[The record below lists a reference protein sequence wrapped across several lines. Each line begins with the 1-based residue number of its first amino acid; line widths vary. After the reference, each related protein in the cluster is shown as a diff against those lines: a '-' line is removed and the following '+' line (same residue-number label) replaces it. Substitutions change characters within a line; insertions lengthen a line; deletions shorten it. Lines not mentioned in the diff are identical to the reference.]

1 MYTNHFRPSSALLS
15 AMIVLLCGPLGASV
29 FVQTNLVSDI
39 PGLAAVTDPN
49 LVNPWGMSFSPTSPF
64 WVSDQGKNVSTLYN
78 ASGAPQGGPLIVS
91 TPGGPTGQVFNPTT
105 GFLVGGTAA
114 TFIFST
120 LSGDIEAWNG
130 AQGTTAAIVA
140 PSTGGSYTGL
150 TMGTVNGNSMLY
162 AANKAGGNIVVF
174 DTMFQ
179 PVNLGSTAFVDP
191 GVPAG
196 LTPYNIQNLGGK
208 LYVEYSGAR
217 GAPGGYV
224 AVFDTSGNLLQSI
237 NDSHLNAPWG
247 VALAPMGFGDFGGDL
262 LVGNF
267 GSGMIDAFNPTTGAF
282 AGVLTDS
289 SGNPI
294 VNSGLWALEFRT
306 PVAGNANT
314 GSDPNSLFF
323 VAGING
329 ETDGLFGRINP
340 TPEPGTLATA
350 FLVLAGV
357 FCLRVLRNRPAISL
371 SNGSPKK

>member
-1 MYTNHFRPSSALLS
+1 MYTNHVRPSSALLG
-15 AMIVLLCGPLGASV
+15 AMIVLFCGPLGASV

-39 PGLAAVTDPN
+39 PGLAPVTDSN
-49 LVNPWGMSFSPTSPF
+49 LVNPWGISFSPTSPF

-78 ASGAPQGGPLIVS
+78 ASGAQQGGPLIVS

-105 GFLVGGTAA
+105 GFLINGGTSA

-120 LSGDIEAWNG
+120 LSGAIEAWNG
-130 AQGTTAAIVA
+130 AQGTTAATVV

-150 TMGTVNGNSMLY
+150 TMGSVNGSNLLY
-162 AANKAGGNIVVF
+162 AANKAGGNIAVF
-174 DTMFQ
+174 DSTFQ
-179 PVNLGSTAFVDP
+179 PVNLGSGAFVDP
-191 GVPAG
+191 SVPAG

-237 NDSHLNAPWG
+237 NDSHLDAPWG
-247 VALAPMGFGDFGGDL
+247 VALAPAGFGDFGGDL

-267 GSGMIDAFNPTTGAF
+267 GSGMIDAFNATTGAF

-350 FLVLAGV
+350 FLVIAGV
-357 FCLRVLRNRPAISL
+357 FGLKVLRNRPAPL
-371 SNGSPKK
+371 RR